1 VTVVY
6 EAVFP
11 EAAVVTAMT
20 ALAAL
25 VASLTMLTVNPAFES
40 TYDDLAVPSS
50 L

>member
-11 EAAVVTAMT
+11 AAVVTAMT